1 MQKDTEQEILDV
13 LRDMREGQR
22 EALKVMNEHR
32 ALVEEQLKISHKSVE
47 ESIGLQRLAVA
58 RQRTVTRVALPGIL
72 VCMAAIAY
80 LVLRYF

>member
-1 MQKDTEQEILDV
+1 MQPETEQQILDV

-32 ALVEEQLKISHKSVE
+32 ALVEAQLKLSHKSVE

-58 RQRTVTRVALPGIL
+58 RQRTITRVALPGIL

>member
-1 MQKDTEQEILDV
+1 MQKDTEQQILDV
-13 LRDMREGQR
+13 LRDMREGQL
-22 EALKVMNEHR
+22 EALKLMNEQR
-32 ALVEEQLKISHKSVE
+32 TLVQEQLKLSQKSVE
-47 ESIGLQRLAVA
+47 ESIGLQRLSVA